1 MSIQTAIATM
11 DAKKQAILAVI
22 PASMRAEMD
31 YQGIRQSVAA
41 AIRGNP
47 RLGECSPESIYTSAM
62 YISRLGLDIG
72 GHEGQ
77 AFLVPFAGQCTPMI
91 GVRGKEVLAYRS
103 GAVDRIMSGVIRE
116 NDIFDHNLADG
127 MLLHKLDLRNADR
140 GRALGAWARIWIK
153 GSPHPYLEIMTEA
166 DFEFI
171 VEGIKS
177 KNRGKLSGAYQ
188 NFPDEMRRNR
198 VLSRALK
205 RIPKSKDKDLS
216 RVLSESHAIEVAEVK
231 ITDKGFADV
240 IDAEPVGEIVEADFE
255 VVPDEPVDRRRHDAD
270 TRHEARQTSTEGAE
284 HGPPTPP
291 PSDDSGMP

>member
-1 MSIQTAIATM
+1 
-11 DAKKQAILAVI
+11 
-22 PASMRAEMD
+22 
-31 YQGIRQSVAA
+31 
-41 AIRGNP
+41 
-47 RLGECSPESIYTSAM
+47 
-62 YISRLGLDIG
+62 
-72 GHEGQ
+72 
-77 AFLVPFAGQCTPMI
+77 
-91 GVRGKEVLAYRS
+91 
-103 GAVDRIMSGVIRE
+103 MSGVIRE

-216 RVLSESHAIEVAEVK
+216 RVLSESHAIEIAEVK
-231 ITDKGFADV
+231 IGDNGFADV
-240 IDAEPVGEIVEADFE
+240 IDAEVIGGAVIEADFE
-255 VVPDEPVDRRRHDAD
+255 VVPDVPKTYGDGDEDPPADKRRKA
-270 TRHEARQTSTEGAE
+270 EAPEGQGDE
-284 HGPPTPP
+284 FGGVP
-291 PSDDSGMP
+291 

>member
-11 DAKKQAILAVI
+11 DAKQQAILAVI

-127 MLLHKLDLRNADR
+127 SLSHKLDLRNADR
-140 GRALGAWARIWIK
+140 GKALGSWARVWMK
-153 GSPHPYLEIMTEA
+153 GSPHPYLEIMTES

-171 VEGIKS
+171 VEGIRA
-177 KNRGKLSGAYQ
+177 KNRGNLSGAYT

-198 VLSRALK
+198 VLSRCLK
-205 RIPKSKDKDLS
+205 RIPKSKDKELS
-216 RVLSESHAIEVAEVK
+216 RVLYESHALEVGEAKPNAE
-231 ITDKGFADV
+231 GRADV
-240 IDAEPVGEIVEADFE
+240 IEAEIVPEVRLSYDDDEKTPGFAEAQ
-255 VVPDEPVDRRRHDAD
+255 VKAAA
-270 TRHEARQTSTEGAE
+270 ARQTSTEGSE